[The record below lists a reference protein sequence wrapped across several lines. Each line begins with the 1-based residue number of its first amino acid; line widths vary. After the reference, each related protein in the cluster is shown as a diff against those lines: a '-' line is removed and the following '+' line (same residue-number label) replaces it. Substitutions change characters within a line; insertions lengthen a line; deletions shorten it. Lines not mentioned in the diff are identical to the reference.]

1 MRVWNKY
8 LLIHIEPTDSGKST
22 TLKCLIGILQPT
34 LGSVEIEVPN
44 CDIESVIYGSNFCK
58 YKHTLYSIYA
68 IISI

>member
-8 LLIHIEPTDSGKST
+8 LLIHIEPTDVSKST

-34 LGSVEIEVPN
+34 LGSVEIKVPN
-44 CDIESVIYGSNFCK
+44 CEIESVIYGSSF
-58 YKHTLYSIYA
+58 YKHKHAFYGIYA

>member
-8 LLIHIEPTDSGKST
+8 LLIHIEPTDAGKST

-44 CDIESVIYGSNFCK
+44 YEIESVIYGINF
-58 YKHTLYSIYA
+58 YKFKHEFYGIYA